1 VYIDFKLENS
11 NNSSLTEPKLAVF
24 QIFRPASKGGTLA
37 NKKKITKGGGGEKAG
52 GKLQAMALAMKVG
65 VPSSAFFCPTVFQSL
80 QCESH
85 SREPVGCGPSLAAR
99 PYPQLVSQLDNDQ
112 SPTITT
118 FDVSRRWFVAVTA
131 SGTTWGLLGQP
142 EAQAGKRKPPAA
154 VEKKVEEDKGLS
166 AYDQKILASVRRKEA
181 LRLSIE
187 GQKAKGKSLASN
199 P

>member
-1 VYIDFKLENS
+1 M
-11 NNSSLTEPKLAVF
+11 SLFLIA
-24 QIFRPASKGGTLA
+24 
-37 NKKKITKGGGGEKAG
+37 EKAG

-85 SREPVGCGPSLAAR
+85 SREPVRCGPSLAAR

>member
-1 VYIDFKLENS
+1 M
-11 NNSSLTEPKLAVF
+11 SLFLIA
-24 QIFRPASKGGTLA
+24 
-37 NKKKITKGGGGEKAG
+37 EKAG

-142 EAQAGKRKPPAA
+142 EAQAGKRKPPPP